1 MLLFLL
7 CEEGGVVVVVV
18 LVEGWGVMRVWHAG
32 AMAGVDG
39 SFAGASA

>member
-1 MLLFLL
+1 M
-7 CEEGGVVVVVV
+7 CVCVCVCVSVCV

-39 SFAGASA
+39 SFADASA